1 VLSSHILAEVEAL
14 CDRVSSIR
22 GGRTVESATLASL
35 RHLTCTSISAE
46 LKNPPAGITAISVV
60 HDLVVEGTRVRCTVD
75 AERLDEV
82 LRELT
87 RAGVQ
92 SLLSQPPTLEEL
104 FMRHYGLNA
113 DSSQSSDGGAS
124 IEHTLTHTPVAP

>member
-46 LKNPPAGITAISVV
+46 LKNPPAGVTAISGV

-87 RAGVQ
+87 SSRRSEPAE
-92 SLLSQPPTLEEL
+92 PA
-104 FMRHYGLNA
+104 A
-113 DSSQSSDGGAS
+113 DSRGAV
-124 IEHTLTHTPVAP
+124 HAPLRS